1 MSFPTERPRRLRR
14 TEAMRRL
21 VRETDVLPRHLIQ
34 PLFVEPGTGVRRPI
48 PAMTG
53 QERISPDV
61 AAEEASRCRDLGIP
75 CVLLFGV
82 PATKDPAGSGA
93 WDERGPV
100 HAAVREIKKAAPDI
114 LVAADLCLCEY
125 TSHGHCGVLD
135 HGSVRN
141 DATLEVYERVA
152 ESYAR
157 CGVDVVAPSGMMD
170 GGVASIRRA
179 LDEASA
185 HDVAVMAYAVKY
197 ASAFYGPFREAAH
210 SAPSQGDRKSYQMD
224 PANRREAWREAE
236 LDAAE
241 GADILM
247 VKPALAYLDLIRD
260 LRERFPHPLAA
271 YNVSGEYAM
280 IKAAAERG
288 WVDERA
294 IALETLTGIKRAGA
308 DLILT
313 YHARKA
319 ARWLG

>member
-1 MSFPTERPRRLRR
+1 
-14 TEAMRRL
+14 MRRL

-185 HDVAVMAYAVKY
+185 HEVAVMAYAVKY
-197 ASAFYGPFREAAH
+197 ASAFYGPFREAAG
-210 SAPSQGDRKSYQMD
+210 STPQEGDRKAYQMD
-224 PANRREAWREAE
+224 PGNAREGLREAR
-236 LDAAE
+236 LDDSE

-247 VKPALAYLDLIRD
+247 VKPAGPCLDVIAKVRAAT
-260 LRERFPHPLAA
+260 EKPLAA
-271 YNVSGEYAM
+271 YQVSGEYAM
-280 IKAAAERG
+280 IRTAGAAG
-288 WVDERA
+288 LIDERA
-294 IALETLTGIKRAGA
+294 AMWESVRGIRRAGA
-308 DLILT
+308 DIVIT
-313 YHARKA
+313 YFARELAKEH
-319 ARWLG
+319 RSKGTH